1 MSLATVKIR
10 ATSAP
15 KTSTT
20 LTFTRSRSTAAAN
33 PSFLEARARVKEYAR
48 NISRSSAHNALVTP
62 AVYVLFSSVLLIC
75 S

>member
-1 MSLATVKIR
+1 MSLAAVKIR

-62 AVYVLFSSVLLIC
+62 VVYVLFSSVLLIY